1 MIKITLEKEIWKPNR
16 NIDIP
21 LYKQIYDFIISKISS
36 GEWSIGS
43 KIPSQ
48 QSMADIFRVNR
59 STIIEVYDELK
70 SEGLIQTKTK
80 SGTVIINNTW
90 SILTSNAPLD
100 WNKRISTSLHEPNL
114 NVIQIIND
122 VEESNDYLR
131 LGAGE
136 LAKDMMPSKYIKDIF
151 SRTADSITYM
161 GYDDPKGLLE
171 LREEISK
178 YLAKKGI
185 VTDTSK
191 ILIVS
196 GALQALNLISTGLL
210 SQGATILT
218 EKPSYLQSL
227 TLFDSHYIQLNG
239 VDIDKNGINLDN
251 LTGKIASKKPELLY
265 TIPNYQNPTGILT
278 SHSRRTKM
286 LELCEKE
293 RLAIIEDDVYGE
305 LWFDTPPPSPLKAR
319 DKNGSV
325 LYIGS
330 ISKTL
335 SAGMRIGWIVGNEN
349 VINRLAD
356 IKMQTDYGSSNVSQW
371 ICYEFLKSG
380 AYEEFVKDLRQE
392 LKNKRDKAL
401 SVLETHFKDIATW
414 NKPSGGLYIWLKL
427 VKPIQQ
433 YKLFETCYKEKLVIN
448 PGFLYDD
455 KDKSSIRLSFAYLS
469 PTELEKGLIQL
480 SNIIKTFQ

>member
-1 MIKITLEKEIWKPNR
+1 MSKITLEKEIWKPDR

-21 LYKQIYDFIISKISS
+21 LYKQIYDFFILKISN

-43 KIPSQ
+43 KMPSQ
-48 QSMADIFRVNR
+48 QAMAKKFGVNR
-59 STIIEVYDELK
+59 STIVEVYDELK
-70 SEGLIQTKTK
+70 SEGLIQSKTK
-80 SGTVIINNTW
+80 SGTIIINNTW

-100 WNKRISTSLHEPNL
+100 WNKKISNSLHEPNL
-114 NVIQIIND
+114 NIIQIIND
-122 VEESNDYLR
+122 VESSNDYIR

-136 LAKDMMPSKYIKDIF
+136 LAKNMMPSKYLKDIF
-151 SRTADSITYM
+151 HKVADSITYM

-171 LREEISK
+171 LREEVVK

-185 VTDTSK
+185 ITDSSK

-227 TLFDSHYIQLNG
+227 TLFDSHYIDLNS
-239 VDIDKNGINLDN
+239 VDTDKNGISIDK
-251 LTGKIASKKPELLY
+251 LTGKIATKKPELLY
-265 TIPNYQNPTGILT
+265 IIPNYQNPTGILT
-278 SHSRRTKM
+278 SDSRRTELLK
-286 LELCEKE
+286 LCEKE

-305 LWFDTPPPSPLKAR
+305 LWFDTPPPPPLKAR
-319 DKNGSV
+319 DKNGNV
-325 LYIGS
+325 VYIGS

-335 SAGMRIGWIVGNEN
+335 SAGMRVGWIVGNEN

-356 IKMQTDYGSSNVSQW
+356 IKMQTDYGSSNISQW
-371 ICYEFLKSG
+371 ICTEFLRTG
-380 AYEEFVKDLRQE
+380 AYESFASEIRQE
-392 LKNKRDKAL
+392 LKYKRDRML
-401 SVLETHFKDIATW
+401 SILEMYFKDIATW

-427 VKPIQQ
+427 KTPIPQ

-448 PGFLYDD
+448 PGYLYDD
-455 KDKSSIRLSFAYLS
+455 NDKSSLRLSFASLS
-469 PTELEKGLIQL
+469 LEELEEGLVAL
-480 SNIIKTFQ
+480 SNIIRTF